1 MAMKIN
7 ERTCIFS
14 KKKYPK
20 NELVRFVIINDELI
34 FDSNHYR
41 GYYLKIQKNTNLE
54 KMYQFLKKRFMIKN
68 EEQVYHILKQL
79 IQSLI

>member
-1 MAMKIN
+1 MAMKVN
-7 ERTCIFS
+7 QRTCIFS

-34 FDSNHYR
+34 YDLNHYR
-41 GYYLKIQKNTNLE
+41 GYYLKIKKKMNLE
-54 KMYQFLKKRFMIKN
+54 KLYQFLKKRFMIKN
-68 EEQVYHILKQL
+68 EEQVYQILKQL

>member
-1 MAMKIN
+1 MAMKVN
-7 ERTCIFS
+7 QRTCIFS

-34 FDSNHYR
+34 FDLNHYR
-41 GYYLKIQKNTNLE
+41 GYYLKIQKNMNLE
-54 KMYQFLKKRFMIKN
+54 KLYQFLKKRFMIKN
-68 EEQVYHILKQL
+68 EEQVYQILKQL